1 MLLKDILSSWY
12 FDDLRTD
19 KQLGYAV
26 HANIGKVGQT
36 SGLQFFVQSPTASPE
51 TIMQHNQR
59 FFAESLV
66 KLQQMAQADFEKYRS
81 SLVETL
87 QHKPESLAEEFNYY
101 HSDFVRG
108 NNQFD
113 RVQKGIEAVKAL
125 TLDEIIRFYQQTV
138 IEPKGFVFVSQ
149 MIGTNPAINQA
160 AKLQGYEDI
169 SNIEQLQKEFELKTY
184 STVR

>member
-1 MLLKDILSSWY
+1 M
-12 FDDLRTD
+12 
-19 KQLGYAV
+19 
-26 HANIGKVGQT
+26 
-36 SGLQFFVQSPTASPE
+36 
-51 TIMQHNQR
+51 
-59 FFAESLV
+59 
-66 KLQQMAQADFEKYRS
+66 
-81 SLVETL
+81 VETL